1 MMMPTLATAQVGGL
15 EKLIFGDKL
24 PASESA
30 AWADGLFMMITWF
43 SVFFFVVLMGLMFYF
58 MVKYRRREGVPTE
71 PSPHHN
77 TLLEVFWTVVPSSS
91 LLVMFVLGFQ
101 GYTKAIVS
109 PDNAM
114 ELRIEGNKWNWLAT
128 YPNGA
133 KSPEFQPLSDTGFVQ
148 VSDTT
153 QVRTVGRQYPIFY
166 LPENTAVKFRMSSQ
180 DVIHSFWIPEF
191 RVKRDVMPNRYTTY
205 GIQTPKLTA
214 SDTYTVID
222 EITGQPTEMLGR
234 DMWVFCAEYCG
245 DEHSRMAATIRIVPQ
260 EIFDQKMEEWGIVE
274 APHIEGEKIYNAMCA
289 SCHQINGTKLVG
301 PPWNESSDG
310 NGQYGWGYPASL
322 ADGTT
327 VERDPNYYRESILD
341 PNAKIVNGYAPA
353 MQSYQ
358 GQLDE
363 DDINNI
369 IAYIQTLSEVP
380 PNPHL
385 EGEGSESESDA
396 GNQAEE
402 AAGSES

>member
-1 MMMPTLATAQVGGL
+1 MMMPTLATAGPNALQ
-15 EKLIFGDKL
+15 ELIFGPKL

-30 AWADGLFMMITWF
+30 AWSDGLFMMITWF
-43 SVFFFVVLMGLMFYF
+43 SIFFFILLMGLMFYF

-77 TLLEVFWTVVPSSS
+77 MLLEVFWTVVPSSS
-91 LLVMFVLGFQ
+91 MLVMFVLGFQ
-101 GYTKAIVS
+101 GYTMQLVS
-109 PDNAM
+109 PDDAM
-114 ELRIEGNKWNWLAT
+114 ELRIEGNKWNWFAT

-133 KSPEFQPLSDTGFVQ
+133 TSPEFQPLSDTGEILT
-148 VSDTT
+148 DTGSI
-153 QVRTVGRQYPIFY
+153 RRVGREYPIFY
-166 LPENTAVKFRMSSQ
+166 LPENTSVKFRMNSQ

-205 GIQTPKLTA
+205 GIKTPVLTA
-214 SDTYTVID
+214 ADTYINQ
-222 EITGQPTEMLGR
+222 ETGMEMLGR

-260 EIFDQKMEEWGIVE
+260 EIFDQKMEEWGIVGLPWE
-274 APHIEGEKIYNAMCA
+274 EGKKIWKQQCA

-301 PPWNESSDG
+301 PPWNESSDAS
-310 NGQYGWGYPASL
+310 GQYGWGYPASIS
-322 ADGTT
+322 DGST
-327 VERDPNYYRESILD
+327 VERDANYYRESILD
-341 PNAKIVNGYAPA
+341 PNAKIVNGYAAA

-358 GQLDE
+358 GILDE
-363 DDINNI
+363 DDINNV
-369 IAYIQTLSEVP
+369 IAFIQTLSTVE

-385 EGEGSESESDA
+385 EGEGGESESEA
-396 GNQAEE
+396 GSQAEE

>member
-1 MMMPTLATAQVGGL
+1 MMMPTLATAQVSGL
-15 EKLIFGDKL
+15 EKLIFGPKL

-58 MVKYRRREGVPTE
+58 MIKYRRREGVPTE

-101 GYTKAIVS
+101 GYTQQLVS
-109 PDNAM
+109 PSNAM

-133 KSPEFQPLSDTGFVQ
+133 KSPEFQPLSKKE
-148 VSDTT
+148 T
-153 QVRTVGRQYPIFY
+153 QSADGMSSSVTRGKDSPIFY
-166 LPENTAVKFRMSSQ
+166 LPENTAVKFRMNSQ

-191 RVKRDVMPNRYTTY
+191 RVKRDVIPNRYTTY

-214 SDTYTVID
+214 ADTYIHQD
-222 EITGQPTEMLGR
+222 TGQEMIGR

-260 EIFDQKMEEWGIVE
+260 DYFDQKMEEWGDVGLPWE
-274 APHIEGEKIYNAMCA
+274 EGEKIYKSMCA

-310 NGQYGWGYPASL
+310 SGQYGWGYPASL

-341 PNAKIVNGYAPA
+341 PNAKIVSGYAPQ

-369 IAYIQTLSEVP
+369 IAYIQTLSTVE

-385 EGEGSESESDA
+385 DAEGSESESEA